1 MIRKYRHFPTLLLV
15 VALASP
21 LVTTGC
27 AEHRYYRVYDPY
39 YRDYHRWDDHEVV
52 FYNQWTV
59 ETHRDPHRDFRKL
72 HDDEKKEYW
81 NWRHNH
87 GDHDHD
93 HDHDHNDR
101 H

>member
-1 MIRKYRHFPTLLLV
+1 MIREYRHFPTLLLA

-21 LVTTGC
+21 LVTAGC
-27 AEHRYYRVYDPY
+27 AEHHYYRVYDPY
-39 YRDYHRWDDHEVV
+39 YHDYHRWDDHEVV
-52 FYNQWTV
+52 FYNQWAV
-59 ETHRDPHRDFRKL
+59 ETHRDTHRDFRKL
-72 HDDEKKEYW
+72 HDNEKKEYW
-81 NWRHNH
+81 NWRHSH